1 MRRAAALTAIVAVL
15 GGTLAGGAA
24 PVAAQTDPTRLWSE
38 YPLNPA
44 PPRGSARAASPSLT
58 PSAMS
63 EPTEDEKLATTG
75 LVLLFV
81 VVAGGTLVGLS
92 VFALRWNERRSWY

>member
-15 GGTLAGGAA
+15 GGTLVGGAA
-24 PVAAQTDPTRLWSE
+24 PVAAQTDPTRLWNE
-38 YPLNPA
+38 YPLDPA
-44 PPRGSARAASPSLT
+44 PPRGPARAAIPTLT
-58 PSAMS
+58 PPMS
-63 EPTEDEKLATTG
+63 EPTEKQKLATTG

-81 VVAGGTLVGLS
+81 AAAGGTLVGLS